1 MPTVRFDRE
10 PPGLEASEWFRDPT
24 GQFTAGYWSHAGSA
38 IEVSYT
44 EHEFCVLLA
53 GRVRLTERGG
63 GGGVEEY
70 GAGDGFVIPA
80 GFEGTWE
87 TLEPVRKWYVVFE
100 PKAG

>member
-10 PPGLEASEWFRDPT
+10 PPPDASAAEWYRDPS
-24 GQFTAGYWSHAGSA
+24 GQLTAGYWSHEGGTL
-38 IEVSYT
+38 EVRYT

-63 GGGVEEY
+63 RAEDY
-70 GAGDGFVIPA
+70 AAGDGFVVPA

-87 TLEPVRKWYVVFE
+87 TLEPVRKWYVIFE

>member
-10 PPGLEASEWFRDPT
+10 PPPGEAAAEWYRDPS
-24 GQFTAGYWSHAGSA
+24 GQLTAGGWSHEGGA
-38 IEVSYT
+38 IEVRYT
-44 EHEFCVLLA
+44 EHEFCVLLT

-63 GGGVEEY
+63 GVEEY
-70 GAGDGFVIPA
+70 GPGDGFVIPA
-80 GFEGTWE
+80 GYEGTWE